1 MLIGRG
7 ITGQNR
13 KATPMTDKKPDPKP
27 TVEELQAEVEAL
39 KKALE
44 EARGETPFGIDDAE
58 AIGERLQEGLGDIQK
73 QIDAHPVPSALLA
86 FGLGFLIGR
95 LLAR

>member
-1 MLIGRG
+1 M
-7 ITGQNR
+7 TG
-13 KATPMTDKKPDPKP
+13 KKDEEAPDIAA
-27 TVEELQAEVEAL
+27 LRAEIEAL
-39 KKALE
+39 ERALA
-44 EARGETPFGIDDAE
+44 EARGETSFGMEDAE

-73 QIDAHPVPSALLA
+73 QIDAHPIPSALLA

>member
-1 MLIGRG
+1 M
-7 ITGQNR
+7 
-13 KATPMTDKKPDPKP
+13 ASEKKPDEQP
-27 TVEELQAEVEAL
+27 TIEDLQAEVEAL
-39 KKALE
+39 KKAL
-44 EARGETPFGIDDAE
+44 ADALDDTPFGIEDAE

>member
-1 MLIGRG
+1 MS
-7 ITGQNR
+7 
-13 KATPMTDKKPDPKP
+13 DKKQEEKP
-27 TVEELQAEVEAL
+27 TIEALQAEIEAL
-39 KKALE
+39 RKALE
-44 EARGETPFGIDDAE
+44 EARGDEAPFGMESAE
-58 AIGERLQEGLGDIQK
+58 AVGERLQEGLDDIQK

>member
-1 MLIGRG
+1 MS
-7 ITGQNR
+7 
-13 KATPMTDKKPDPKP
+13 DKKQDEKP
-27 TVEELQAEVEAL
+27 TIEALQAEVEAL

-44 EARGETPFGIDDAE
+44 EAHGEASFGLEGAE
-58 AIGERLQEGLGDIQK
+58 AVGERLQEGLDDIHK

>member
-1 MLIGRG
+1 MS
-7 ITGQNR
+7 
-13 KATPMTDKKPDPKP
+13 DKKQDEKP
-27 TVEELQAEVEAL
+27 TIEALQAEIEAL
-39 KKALE
+39 RKALE
-44 EARGETPFGIDDAE
+44 EARGDEASFGVEIAE
-58 AIGERLQEGLGDIQK
+58 AVGERLQEGLDDIQK